1 MYPPSPPFESKPDPD
16 RAPSA
21 TYRYEWGHAGEL
33 RVVKLGHGPVPAIE
47 GLREAIE
54 KDTMRRLV
62 KGSGH

>member
-1 MYPPSPPFESKPDPD
+1 MYPPAPPFESKPDPD
-16 RAPSA
+16 RAPAA
-21 TYRYEWGHAGEL
+21 TYRYEWGQGGEL
-33 RVVKLGHGPVPAIE
+33 KVVKIGFGPVPVTG